1 MRADDSFRINTPGV
15 INEII
20 DGEAVIVNLE
30 TGIYYSIDKI
40 GALIWSFIENE
51 MPVGQIIET
60 IAARCNG
67 SHEAI
72 GNGVNH
78 LVAQLREEEL
88 IVYAGSRDPGDGGY
102 PPPAVGPPAHRFPF
116 EKPVLHKY
124 NDMEG
129 LLLLDQIH
137 EVDGEMG
144 WPTPNP
150 DKA

>member
-1 MRADDSFRINTPGV
+1 MRADKSFRINTPNV

-51 MPVGQIIET
+51 MPVGQIIDT
-60 IAARCNG
+60 IADRCDG
-67 SHEAI
+67 SREAV
-72 GNGVNH
+72 GNGVNQ

-88 IVYAGSRDPGDGGY
+88 IVRAGAREPGDGAY
-102 PPPAVGPPAHRFPF
+102 PQPAVGPPAHRFPF
-116 EKPVLHKY
+116 ENPVLHKY

-129 LLLLDQIH
+129 LLLLDPIH

-150 DKA
+150 DKE

>member
-1 MRADDSFRINTPGV
+1 MRADDSFRINTPHI

-51 MPVGQIIET
+51 MPVGQIIDN
-60 IAARCNG
+60 IADTCDG
-67 SHEAI
+67 SREVVE
-72 GNGVNH
+72 NGVNH
-78 LVAQLREEEL
+78 LVAQLCEEKL
-88 IVYAGSRDPGDGGY
+88 IVHSGSREPHNGTC
-102 PPPAVGPPAHRFPF
+102 PQPAVSHPAQRFPF
-116 EKPVLHKY
+116 EKPDLHKY

-129 LLLLDQIH
+129 LLLLDPIH
-137 EVDGEMG
+137 EVDEGMG